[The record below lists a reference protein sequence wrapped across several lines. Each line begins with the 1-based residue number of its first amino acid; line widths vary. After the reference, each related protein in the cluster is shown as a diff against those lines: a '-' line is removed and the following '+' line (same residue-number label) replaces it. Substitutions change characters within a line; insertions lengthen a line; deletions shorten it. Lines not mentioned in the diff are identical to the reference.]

1 VADYVEELAVVNETR
16 RLGRTARTTS
26 NVKNSGA
33 LIAAKERRLAARNHV
48 FNELYVDYQKRMDAL
63 LTEQDRKSVTALS
76 DQYRLAFDRRL
87 AETIG
92 HVDQMKA
99 ARHELLGRFDE
110 TLRREVRAY
119 SEIKALQREYADAL
133 RSAGD
138 EGGRRASTM
147 AVHQGD
153 WSPEFEP
160 IREFPPP
167 YDLFH
172 RSSSSDQFGFD
183 TFFDFSDSSAA
194 DPTLGFVNNDVQ
206 LIDHNRWHDNLSTR
220 GNTSVGDCDVDVGIN
235 YTAPT
240 PGALNVAVTMRNLY
254 NRVHVDAWNMFGFS
268 SLEIFVTHWAHI
280 EVLRDDSPAIQDD
293 SPIEVASRVILDDG
307 WEDPGGDDV
316 NGAIPV
322 APAGPVTLVAMLDGP
337 PLRAGEHVQILG
349 GCSTAIQAL
358 VSNMDVTVP
367 VTFWWQVEKL
377 QVWLTD

>member
-1 VADYVEELAVVNETR
+1 MVNQMR
-16 RLGRTARTTS
+16 GLGRASRTTS
-26 NVKNSGA
+26 NVKNYGA
-33 LIAAKERRLAARNHV
+33 LVAAKERRLATRNHL
-48 FNELYVDYQKRMDAL
+48 FNELYVDYQKRINAL
-63 LTEQDRKSVTALS
+63 LTEHDRKALTALS
-76 DQYRLAFDRRL
+76 DRYRLAFDRRL

-99 ARHELLGRFDE
+99 ARHELLGSFDE

-119 SEIKALQREYADAL
+119 SEIKAAQREYADAFR

-138 EGGRRASTM
+138 EVGRRTSTL

-153 WSPEFEP
+153 WSPQFEP
-160 IREFPPP
+160 IQEFVPP

-172 RSSSSDQFGFD
+172 RSSSSDQFALD

-206 LIDHNRWHDNLSTR
+206 LIDHNRWHDNLSTH
-220 GNTSVGDCDVDVGIN
+220 GNVSAGDCDVDVGIN
-235 YTAPT
+235 YTAPA
-240 PGALNVAVTMRNLY
+240 PGSLNVAVTMRNLY

-268 SLEIFVTHWAHI
+268 FLEISVTHRAHI
-280 EVLRDDSPAIQDD
+280 EVLRDDSPVMQDD
-293 SPIEVASRVILDDG
+293 SPIEVASRVILNDG
-307 WEDPGGDDV
+307 WEDPDGDDV

-322 APAGPVTLVAMLDGP
+322 IPGGPLTLAAQLNGP

-349 GCSTAIQAL
+349 GCSTAIEAL

-367 VTFWWQVEKL
+367 VTFWWQVDKL